1 VADSNHAMD
10 AYKVWQPAAEK
21 FDYHIATMVAA
32 VSAWGVQ
39 TMTLA
44 GLNVSTGL
52 QAVGLA
58 LLCGSTYFALRR
70 IEGSVQIYRMSLA
83 DATNT
88 DRYSK
93 LIEQERMNHAMGES
107 PDLAKIAS
115 YEDGLKAGRAKT
127 REYANSVRRHYTWRN
142 RLLLVGLVMYAV
154 GRGWAQVTPPTAP
167 QAMTPPP
174 VSVAAA
180 VQAPATASQRRAA
193 AASATQGC
201 LRAVAGRC
209 WSIAPGA

>member
-1 VADSNHAMD
+1 MADSNHAMD

-21 FDYHIATMVAA
+21 FDYHIATVAAA

-39 TMTLA
+39 TMTLT
-44 GLNVSTGL
+44 GLNMSTGL

-93 LIEQERMNHAMGES
+93 LIEQERINHAMGE
-107 PDLAKIAS
+107 PADLAKIAQ
-115 YEDGLKAGRAKT
+115 YEDGLKAGKT
-127 REYANSVRRHYTWRN
+127 KAREYANTVKRDYRRRN
-142 RLLLVGLVMYAV
+142 RLLLSGLVVYAV
-154 GRGWAQVTPPTAP
+154 GRGWAQVTVPAAP
-167 QAMTPPP
+167 QAMTSPTVQEPLQFQLLLRR
-174 VSVAAA
+174 A
-180 VQAPATASQRRAA
+180 VQLLPLLRRED
-193 AASATQGC
+193 
-201 LRAVAGRC
+201 LRATVGRS